1 MAVDPNSATNVWSY
15 VLITTCIK
23 GLWFCNNILI
33 IAVEI
38 RTMLG
43 MFLQVNPYF
52 QPYLTLWEFTD
63 PVFNFGRYYYPQM
76 FGFDICP
83 WANIFFLQ
91 LLDQALDMFLFNINE
106 MNIEAL
112 SGERWNPVT
121 GSNRKYTLPAREVM
135 RARTPTDE
143 KSWLKTWSYE
153 DIYNYRVPGAPPK
166 PPTERFKPEL
176 DPRLDST
183 ITPDNFGL
191 PLNLHP
197 VTDIIFY
204 IGDFMYQTV
213 MFFIH
218 LPVTFLNILHF

>member
-1 MAVDPNSATNVWSY
+1 MAVEPTSATNIWAY
-15 VLITTCIK
+15 VLITTLIK
-23 GLWFCNNILI
+23 GLWFWNNILI

-83 WANIFFLQ
+83 WANIFILQ
-91 LLDQALDMFLFNINE
+91 LFNSYLDMFLFNVNE
-106 MNIEAL
+106 MNIEDL
-112 SGERWNPVT
+112 SGVRWDP
-121 GSNRKYTLPAREVM
+121 GNRKYTLAARAV
-135 RARTPTDE
+135 ALADTPNDE

-153 DIYNYRVPGAPPK
+153 DIANYKVPGAPSK
-166 PPTERFKPEL
+166 PIERFKPDL
-176 DPRLDST
+176 DPIT
-183 ITPDNFGL
+183 TPDNFGFS
-191 PLNLHP
+191 LNLHP

-204 IGDFMYQTV
+204 IGDFVYQTA
-213 MFFIH
+213 MFFLH